1 MDVQG
6 EFLWIN
12 PKMVNLDV
20 MFTKKLINVPWKVY
34 AINSYSHELVVDL
47 KKLIINLYDN
57 HKKNVEI
64 IIITIIIALCQTSNS
79 VCTCQ

>member
-6 EFLWIN
+6 EFPWIN

-20 MFTKKLINVPWKVY
+20 MFTKKLINVPWKLY
-34 AINSYSHELVVDL
+34 AINLYSHELVVDL

-57 HKKNVEI
+57 HKKKCGNYYYYYYY
-64 IIITIIIALCQTSNS
+64 
-79 VCTCQ
+79 CTLSD